1 MNKGGTHDK
10 KTSFVD
16 AIRGK
21 IELQD
26 NDVDVVILK
35 SDGLPT
41 YHFAHVCD
49 DHFMHT
55 TLVTRGEEWIPSTPI
70 HLDMFKA
77 LGWEA
82 PKYAHLPV
90 IMDITSENV
99 KEKLAGYDGILVPGG
114 FGERGSE
121 GKKIAIRYARENR
134 VPFLGICFGLQLA
147 LVEYAQDV
155 LGLKDANTTEFDP
168 STKSPV
174 IDLLRDQY
182 AGIKMGGT
190 MRLGLYDCHIQKGT
204 LAYKCYGE
212 TDIKERHRHRYEFN
226 NQFKEAFEKSG
237 LVFSGINPQAGLAEI
252 IELPS
257 HPFFIACQFH
267 PEFTSRPLKPNPLFR
282 EFIAASIAYES
293 HR

>member
-1 MNKGGTHDK
+1 VGKYVELHDAYL
-10 KTSFVD
+10 SVCS
-16 AIRGK
+16 A
-21 IELQD
+21 
-26 NDVDVVILK
+26 LK
-35 SDGLPT
+35 HAGYYNGSNVEIG
-41 YHFAHVCD
+41 
-49 DHFMHT
+49 
-55 TLVTRGEEWIPSTPI
+55 W
-70 HLDMFKA
+70 FKS
-77 LGWEA
+77 
-82 PKYAHLPV
+82 
-90 IMDITSENV
+90 MDITSDNV

-121 GKKIAIRYARENR
+121 GKKIAIRYARENK

-204 LAYKCYGE
+204 LAYKCYGQ

-226 NQFKEAFEKSG
+226 NQFKEAFEKSEPC
-237 LVFSGINPQAGLAEI
+237 L
-252 IELPS
+252 
-257 HPFFIACQFH
+257 
-267 PEFTSRPLKPNPLFR
+267 
-282 EFIAASIAYES
+282 
-293 HR
+293 